1 MPQLPIDWG
10 LHWFRRDLRINGN
23 AALNSNLVKHNGRV
37 LGLFAFDHKFLS
49 RPDFSSDRFHFFLQ
63 CLENLRSNLRAAG
76 GDLLVFDEGPD
87 EAFGAVKRLSSE
99 SPYGMC
105 KTVSFNRD
113 YEPFA
118 RARDERIQKTLSL
131 SGIEIINCRDHL
143 VIEPHEL
150 LKADGTPYHVYTPFA
165 RKWFEL
171 LASEEI
177 KGRILIQRQVRAR
190 NLEANGEL
198 MRGKFTLTW
207 RDLLGKKTPADM
219 FQAMYQKNFQKIT
232 LTSPVITSTDA
243 TACAI
248 KWAKKIDSY
257 KQTRDIPGLDGT
269 SKLSL
274 FLKNGSLTTTQIIAL
289 HNLECTPF
297 LADSGKTTF
306 LKELVWR
313 EFYYHLMWH
322 YPRIEHEAFQLKYK
336 NIVWHNNQKH
346 FEAWKT
352 GTTGFPIVDA
362 GMRQLHQTG
371 WMHNRVRMIVASF
384 LTKDLLID
392 WRLGEKWFM
401 QRLLDG
407 DLAPNNGG
415 WQWAASTGCDA
426 QPYFRIFNPESQSKR
441 FDPDGAY
448 IKLFVDELRTVSS
461 KEIHNPSPDLR
472 RKLGY
477 PLPIVDHA
485 QQRLVALDLY
495 KKQSTARQP

>member
-1 MPQLPIDWG
+1 MSNDWG
-10 LHWFRRDLRINGN
+10 IHWFRRDLRISGN
-23 AALNSNLVKHNGRV
+23 AALRNNFLKHNGRV
-37 LGLFAFDHKFLS
+37 LCLFAFDHKFLS

-63 CLENLRSNLRAAG
+63 SLRHLRENLRSAG

-87 EAFGAVKRLSSE
+87 AAFAQVKTLCDQNSVA
-99 SPYGMC
+99 MC

-118 RARDERIQKTLSL
+118 IGRDQRIRDTLGSWN
-131 SGIEIINCRDHL
+131 IEVNTCRDHL

-165 RKWFEL
+165 RKWFDL
-171 LASEEI
+171 LASDEI
-177 KGRILIQRQVRAR
+177 KGRITIQRKSLALPSTSK
-190 NLEANGEL
+190 NESD
-198 MRGKFTLTW
+198 RGKFTLTW
-207 RDLLGKKTPADM
+207 EKLLGEKKPPDK
-219 FQAMYQKNFQKIT
+219 FQSMYQKNSQQ
-232 LTSPVITSTDA
+232 LTINVPETTPTDA
-243 TACAI
+243 INCAI
-248 KWAKKIDSY
+248 KWGEKIDQY
-257 KQTRDIPGLDGT
+257 KETRDIPGLNGT
-269 SKLSL
+269 SKLSQ
-274 FLKNGSLTTTQIIAL
+274 FLKNGSLTTTQVIAL
-289 HNLECTPF
+289 HNLEDTSF
-297 LADSGKTTF
+297 KTDAGRTTF

-336 NIVWHNNQKH
+336 NIIWDNNKKH

-362 GMRQLHQTG
+362 GMRQLNKTG

-392 WRLGEKWFM
+392 WRQGERWFM
-401 QRLLDG
+401 MRLLDG

-426 QPYFRIFNPESQSKR
+426 QPYFRIFNPQSQSER
-441 FDPDGAY
+441 FDPEGTY
-448 IKLFVDELRTVSS
+448 IKEFVEELRHVSS
-461 KEIHNPSPDLR
+461 DQIHNPPENLR
-472 RKLGY
+472 RKFGY

-485 QQRLVALDLY
+485 KQRLIALELY
-495 KKQSTARQP
+495 KKYSSPNRP